1 MATVLIVDDDRVN
14 VRVFSAVLNRRGG
27 LVVKSTENVEE
38 VLQIAQ
44 AREVD
49 LILMDVSLSRSI
61 YNGKMVDGIQITKM
75 LKTDPQTSD
84 LPVILLTAHA
94 MDGDREKF
102 LNQSGADGYISK
114 PVLDHQVFVEQIMAL
129 LPNS

>member
-61 YNGKMVDGIQITKM
+61 YKGKMVDGIQITKM

-114 PVLDHQVFVEQIMAL
+114 PVLDHQIFVEQIMAL